1 MSRDIGRTGT
11 QLFAMLLVAA
21 VLLHGAMAAGSMS
34 LVQKAVNDKHTFGV
48 NTVKYNPR
56 LNILVSASTDQYIGV
71 WNGTDLSN
79 NNLLDQSLYPVIELF
94 DSKYIYSQVS
104 GLDCATFNNE
114 DFVVTNLMGNY
125 IKTYKINLATRSLT
139 PAGLL
144 DYTKNVFSFTGW
156 KVIPYTSRVMVG
168 TRLELHMR
176 DLFTGDMIY
185 SRATTN
191 RPRNFCLVNAQ
202 QVLMTENNQV
212 MLRNQNDGAL
222 IMSYPTKDSPIFC
235 IHLGSLATMAKTE
248 VACQHPNAVL
258 NIYKYD
264 RLNEGISRFYK
275 NLNGFYESSALAPI
289 PNTPYVIS
297 GSGNRNV
304 MIFDIIRSPNG
315 NLLADQKY
323 VVFNN
328 TLTIASSVLSIE
340 YVQGS
345 NTVYLSFWG
354 QQTPDGMAIPGN
366 RIGKFEFCRDPRCV
380 QCSLDFRT
388 CEMCA
393 VGYTDSP
400 TNSLDNSCIDCSL
413 PANTN
418 LVACSGVKLY
428 SIRRVLTSENLMT
441 SKNLNTEWGSKIDL
455 TNTGA
460 VVKIS
465 FTNANTFSD
474 KMTLPNLSPLD
485 SKFTFQ
491 IESAEKQRDFIYSYF
506 VKDGGVY
513 LAINS
518 TIELKDKLLTMN
530 IEDPVIINF
539 GSTANSLVVVRETK
553 TLRLSIAPS
562 IDATVLSSFNT
573 ATTTMMSIGG
583 ATLVAAGAMALICS
597 GSFAPFFFTLFQ
609 IVQVDTFDG
618 RSSRRWCSSM

>member
-1 MSRDIGRTGT
+1 MPRDIVRTGRG
-11 QLFAMLLVAA
+11 LFA
-21 VLLHGAMAAGSMS
+21 VLLVPVVLLQGVTAAGMH
-34 LVQKAVNDKHTFGV
+34 LAEKAVNDKHAQGV

-71 WNGTDLSN
+71 WNGTDLTN

-104 GLDCATFNNE
+104 GLEWATFNNE

-144 DYTKNVFSFTGW
+144 DYSKNVFSFTGW

-176 DLFTGDMIY
+176 DLFTGDIIY
-185 SRATTN
+185 SRATSN

-202 QVLMTENNQV
+202 QVLMTENTQV

-235 IHLGSLATMAKTE
+235 VHLGSLATTAKTE
-248 VACQHPNAVL
+248 VACQHPMAVL

-275 NLNGFYESSALAPI
+275 NLNGFYESSAIAPI

-297 GSGNRNV
+297 GAGNKNV
-304 MIFDIIRSPNG
+304 MIFDIINSPNG
-315 NLLADQKY
+315 NLLNDARWVAYNQP
-323 VVFNN
+323 VA
-328 TLTIASSVLSIE
+328 LSSVMSID
-340 YVQGS
+340 YVPGT
-345 NTVYLSFWG
+345 NTVYFSFWG
-354 QQTPDGMAIPGN
+354 PSDANSMPTTGT

-380 QCSLDFRT
+380 QCSQEFRT
-388 CEMCA
+388 CELCA

-400 TNSLDNSCIDCSL
+400 TNTLDNSCIDCSL

-418 LVACSGVKLY
+418 LVACSGVKRY

-485 SKFTFQ
+485 SKFTFE
-491 IESAEKQRDFIYSYF
+491 IESAEKQKDFTYSYF

-530 IEDPVIINF
+530 IADPVIINL
-539 GSTANSLVVVRETK
+539 GTTANSLVVVRETK
-553 TLRLSIAPS
+553 TLRLSLAPS
-562 IDATVLSSFNT
+562 VDATVLSSFNT

-597 GSFAPFFFTLFQ
+597 GAFAPFFFTLFQ
-609 IVQVDTFDG
+609 IVQVDYFDY
-618 RSSRRWCSSM
+618 RSSQPWC